1 MNGKEFAKA
10 QASIMNKKT
19 KLVQLKDDRAEACK
33 KINEIEQEIAKTE
46 NELLEE
52 ENKFIL
58 LCGQKSQLMRER
70 ALQVG
75 AEIEQAI
82 KPQQPV
88 DKLTILFLAAN
99 PQDTQKLAL
108 DQEVR
113 SITEAIRKS
122 EGRDGIEFFS
132 RWAVQSLDILQAI
145 NETDPEIIHF
155 SGHGSE
161 KGEIV
166 LDDGSGNIAMVS
178 KEAMAAAVA
187 SASKKVRMIFFN
199 ACFSQKEA
207 QTVVDKVEAAIGM
220 NTEIGDEASIV
231 FAAQFY
237 SSIGFGKNLQQA
249 FDQAKA
255 ALLLKGIAEEHTPV
269 LYVRKGLLAQDIVMV
284 ESEALKKSDN
294 VTIMQKIKNIFS

>member
-1 MNGKEFAKA
+1 
-10 QASIMNKKT
+10 
-19 KLVQLKDDRAEACK
+19 
-33 KINEIEQEIAKTE
+33 
-46 NELLEE
+46 
-52 ENKFIL
+52 
-58 LCGQKSQLMRER
+58 MRER

-207 QTVVDKVEAAIGM
+207 QAVVDKVEAAIGM
-220 NTEIGDEASIV
+220 NTEIGDEAAIV

-284 ESEALKKSDN
+284 ESEALKKA
-294 VTIMQKIKNIFS
+294 IM